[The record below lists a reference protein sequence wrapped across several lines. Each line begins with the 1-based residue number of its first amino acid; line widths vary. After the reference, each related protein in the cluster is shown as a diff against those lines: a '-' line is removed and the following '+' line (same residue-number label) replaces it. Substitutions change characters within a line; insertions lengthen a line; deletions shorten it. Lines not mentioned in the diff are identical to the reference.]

1 MLNDSPLH
9 EFFPDGLMGTIAT
22 YTYSASGARWELHLG
37 RAAFLGCVACTEAS
51 ELSRCGRTSD
61 CSLNYARTSGF
72 MDRFVFYKC
81 LHRWLG

>member
-37 RAAFLGCVACTEAS
+37 RDAFLGCVALYRSLGALALWQNGRLFS
-51 ELSRCGRTSD
+51 ELCSD
-61 CSLNYARTSGF
+61 LWVYGSICVL
-72 MDRFVFYKC
+72 
-81 LHRWLG
+81 